1 MRLWLKEERK
11 ESSSSSEKQICLP
24 PAPQSGSGKFLRDFL
39 QICPTSDPSG
49 FSRAT
54 DEPLEVE
61 GEAGRLGGR
70 GALVMGALVMGA
82 LFMGA
87 LDMGVLVMGALVMG
101 ADF

>member
-11 ESSSSSEKQICLP
+11 LSSSSSEKQICLLSP
-24 PAPQSGSGKFLRDFL
+24 LSGKFLRDFL

-61 GEAGRLGGR
+61 GEAGRVGGR

-82 LFMGA
+82 L
-87 LDMGVLVMGALVMG
+87 DMGALVMG